1 MPSLNIQSEVAGQ
14 VWKIDATLGQQMAA
28 GESVMIIEAM
38 KMEIPVDA
46 PRAGMLLELLVA
58 EGEAIQEGQVVARLE
73 A

>member
-46 PRAGMLLELLVA
+46 PRAGVLLELLVA
-58 EGEAIQEGQVVARLE
+58 EGEAIQEGQVVARIE
-73 A
+73 V

>member
-46 PRAGMLLELLVA
+46 PRAGVLLELLVA